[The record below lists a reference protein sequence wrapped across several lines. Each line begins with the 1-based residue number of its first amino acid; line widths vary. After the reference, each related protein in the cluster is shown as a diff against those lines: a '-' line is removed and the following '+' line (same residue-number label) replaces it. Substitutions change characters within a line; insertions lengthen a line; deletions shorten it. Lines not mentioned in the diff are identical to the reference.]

1 MKTKHHLSNRQFGF
15 SLLEMLAVV
24 AIISIIS
31 AGILSQMD
39 IAQQRANTEQ
49 VRLDNFQEAR
59 EFVDALFRDVN
70 QIGYPNS
77 RLVDLTTGASW
88 SPVLAN
94 PATYDNRLAVG
105 LVKIDTNEL
114 RFEANVNG
122 DGNVQSITYKV
133 NGSGTCNNCLQR
145 SQLDK
150 VYNADPLTGQTQ
162 PSWGTAINDVSNVT
176 TIFTY
181 FRADGTQVT
190 TLPVD
195 MSTGASTLASI
206 RAIQVRI
213 TISNPNIVDLKTA
226 QPIQTT
232 FQGLANINNC
242 SMVANGQSMSCQ

>member
-1 MKTKHHLSNRQFGF
+1 MKNKHHLSDRQIGF

-59 EFVDALFRDVN
+59 EFVDQLFRDVT

-88 SPVLAN
+88 SPILAN

-105 LVKIDTNEL
+105 LVKIDANEL

-122 DGNVQSITYKV
+122 DGNVQSIVYKI
-133 NGSGTCNNCLQR
+133 NGSGTCSNCLQR

-150 VYNADPLTGQTQ
+150 VYNAHPLTGQTQ
-162 PSWGTAINDVSNVT
+162 PDWGTAINDVSNAAV
-176 TIFTY
+176 FSY
-181 FRADGTQVT
+181 FNTDGTQVT
-190 TLPVD
+190 GLPID
-195 MSTGASTLASI
+195 MSTGANALAAVKS
-206 RAIQVRI
+206 IQVTV
-213 TISNPNIVDLKTA
+213 TISKANVVDMKTG
-226 QPIQTT
+226 QTIQTT

-242 SMVANGQSMSCQ
+242 SMVANSQPMSCQ